1 MKHIY
6 FVGIG
11 GAGLS
16 ALAQFA
22 QDAGYHI
29 SGSDKDESRN
39 TLLLEKRKVPVCID
53 PSGKEIVETHKKQ
66 PIDWV
71 LVSSSIKDSH
81 PEIKFAKAHKI
92 KITKRDSLINKI
104 AKEKKLKLVA
114 VSGTHGKTTTTAML
128 IWLFKQSKK
137 PVSYIVGTN
146 ISFGPSGE
154 YRQNSEYLVLE
165 ADEFDRHMLA
175 YQPFCSI
182 LPTVEYDHPDTYA
195 TVDEYKKAF
204 CEFASNSN
212 YVYTWENVAT
222 YLSLN
227 GDNLNL
233 YNLNDPKLNSIKL
246 PGLSNR
252 QNGYL
257 AMQLFKNLL
266 PNTKLEHLTNTINS
280 FPGTERRME
289 KLADNLYSDYA
300 HHPTEIAA
308 TIQLAKELNPKVV
321 IFYQPH
327 QNIRQHEIQDKYGNC
342 FKGVEKVYWLPTYLS
357 REDSKL
363 KTLSANELINQLS
376 NPRIA
381 ESAEMNEDLVKKINK
396 HRKSGAL
403 VIIMGAGSI
412 DPWARKNFS
421 ISSKG

>member
-16 ALAQFA
+16 ALAQLA
-22 QDAGYHI
+22 QDAGYAV
-29 SGSDKDESRN
+29 SGSDQEESRN
-39 TLLLEKRKVPVCID
+39 TLLLEKRGISVFIGQ
-53 PSGKEIVETHKKQ
+53 SGKEIAEAHKKQ

-71 LVSSSIKDSH
+71 LVSSSITDNH
-81 PEIKFAKAHKI
+81 NEIEFAKEHKI
-92 KITKRDSLINKI
+92 KVSKRDKLINSILKD
-104 AKEKKLKLVA
+104 KDLKLLA

-128 IWLFKQSKK
+128 VWLFKQLNE

-146 ISFGPSGE
+146 LSFGPSGQ
-154 YRQNSEYLVLE
+154 YQQKSEYLVLE

-195 TVDEYKKAF
+195 TVEDYKKAF
-204 CEFASNSN
+204 CDFVANSHC
-212 YVYTWENVAT
+212 VFTWEDVNK
-222 YLSLN
+222 YLALASK
-227 GDNLNL
+227 NLHL
-233 YNLNDPKLNSIKL
+233 LKYDDPRIKELTL
-246 PGLSNR
+246 PGTTTR
-252 QNGYL
+252 QNAFL
-257 AMQLFKNLL
+257 ATQLFQSLF
-266 PNTKLEHLTNTINS
+266 TKTDTKKIKIAINS

-308 TIQLAKELNPKVV
+308 TIEMAKEINQKVV
-321 IFYQPH
+321 VFYQPH
-327 QNIRQHEIQDKYGNC
+327 QNIRQHEIQDKYGSC
-342 FKGVEKVYWLPTYLS
+342 FSGAEKVYWLPTYLS
-357 REDSKL
+357 REDAKL

-376 NPRIA
+376 NPQIA
-381 ESAEMNEDLVKKINK
+381 ESAEMNEDLVQKVNK
-396 HRKSGAL
+396 HRGSGEL

-412 DPWARKNFS
+412 DPWARKNILS
-421 ISSKG
+421 QSK